1 VISSVVTLS
10 LTTALVLGGMLLAK
24 ADPQTRT
31 DMHFEERIII
41 HVLNRLGY
49 GPRPGDITHVKRLR

>member
-1 VISSVVTLS
+1 VTLS
-10 LTTALVLGGMLLAK
+10 LTTSLVLGGMLLAE